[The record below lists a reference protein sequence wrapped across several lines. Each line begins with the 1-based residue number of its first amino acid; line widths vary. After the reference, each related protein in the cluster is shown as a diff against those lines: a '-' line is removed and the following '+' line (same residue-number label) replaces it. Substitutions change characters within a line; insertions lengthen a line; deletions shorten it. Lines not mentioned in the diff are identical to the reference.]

1 MYDPPSNQ
9 LKGVLPVITIL
20 VVYHSQT
27 GRTKKMAQ
35 AVAKGARSIANVR
48 SILKEASETAL
59 EDLLACDGLIL
70 GSPEYFGYMAGA
82 IKDLFDRTYDQ
93 ARGRREIFKKPYVV
107 FISAGNDGNGALRS
121 IERICIGYQFKKV
134 YEPVIARGEIGR
146 DVLSRCE
153 ELGKLIAA
161 SCEAGIF

>member
-1 MYDPPSNQ
+1 
-9 LKGVLPVITIL
+9 VITIL

-35 AVAKGARSIANVR
+35 AVARGARSIANVR

-70 GSPEYFGYMAGA
+70 GSPEYFGYMAGS

-93 ARGRREIFKKPYVV
+93 ARGRKEIFKKPYVV
-107 FISAGNDGNGALRS
+107 FISAGNDGHGALRS

-134 YEPVIARGEIGR
+134 SEPVIARGEIGR
-146 DVLSRCE
+146 DILSRCE
-153 ELGKLIAA
+153 ELGKVIAA
-161 SCEAGIF
+161 GCEAGIF